1 MTRLVSRYLIVDSR
15 RNSAALGDE
24 VRDRQMLLSRRGI
37 IQTGIA
43 TGASTIGATQLVGA
57 ANSEGARNDTGFV
70 SVKTFGAVGDGAA
83 DDTEAIQMA
92 VNECFGKTANP
103 NSSGNAHRNKPLYFP
118 PGIYKTTATIELT
131 NVRGGHIF
139 GAGRFTTTINNIA
152 GTSVFRTNGFEYSRV
167 EMMMLTTAE
176 HRADIFDLD
185 WTNTGGTALQ
195 SNTFADISFEG
206 GAVGV
211 NIGKSDFMGSENLFI
226 NCFFARCAVAGV
238 KTSNYNA
245 LQNTLIGGNIQ
256 SWALGLWVSAGSC
269 SVYNTGFQNGNAFDI
284 VVNNSANDTMVV
296 SGVRSES
303 VNFVQLRNGIT
314 AHIVGC
320 SHLNI
325 NSNGIFADIAG
336 GSRAVIDSCVSLRGI
351 ITGNGNI
358 KTSNSSFG
366 RSDWIDVTSIWE
378 GFHDVEN
385 CYAGGTPNTGANA
398 AKFIGRKKITSTGT
412 EWPSVR
418 RLIAIPA
425 GSNKSVLPIAAGTRI
440 QRVTLVLDRPGSA
453 GAIHVGDSSS
463 PTRYFNAVELIG
475 NSVISSTIECKY
487 VTADTLIVQC
497 NGAVSVEG
505 SVMVDMILES

>member
-1 MTRLVSRYLIVDSR
+1 
-15 RNSAALGDE
+15 
-24 VRDRQMLLSRRGI
+24 MLLSRRGI
-37 IQTGIA
+37 IQTAVAG
-43 TGASTIGATQLVGA
+43 GASTIGAVQIGVA
-57 ANSEGARNDTGFV
+57 ANSEGAHNDTGFI

-139 GAGRFTTTINNIA
+139 GAGRFTTTINNVA

-167 EMMMLTTAE
+167 EMMMLTASE
-176 HRADIFDLD
+176 QRADIFDLD

-211 NIGKSDFMGSENLFI
+211 NIGKSEFMGSENIFI

-245 LQNTLIGGNIQ
+245 LQNTLIGGNMQ
-256 SWALGLWVSAGSC
+256 SCAVGLWVFAGSC
-269 SVYNTGFQNGNAFDI
+269 SVYNTGLQLNDSCDI
-284 VVNNSANDTMVV
+284 VVNNSANDTMIV

-303 VNFVQLRNGIT
+303 VNFIQLKNGIT
-314 AHIVGC
+314 AHLVGC
-320 SHLNI
+320 SHLNP
-325 NSNGIFADIAG
+325 NSNGIFADVTG
-336 GSRAVIDSCVSLRGI
+336 RSRAVIDSCVSLRGI
-351 ITGNGNI
+351 VRGNGNTKI
-358 KTSNSSFG
+358 SNSSFG

-385 CYAGGTPNTGANA
+385 SYVGGTPNTGANA
-398 AKFIGRKKITSTGT
+398 AKFIGRKRITSTGT

-440 QRVTLVLDRPGSA
+440 QRVTLVLDQSGSA
-453 GAIHVGDSSS
+453 GVIHVGDSSN
-463 PTRYFNAVELIG
+463 PTRYFNAIELIG

-487 VTADTLIVQC
+487 VTADGVIVEC
-497 NGAVSVEG
+497 NGAVSVKG